1 MPTADCYHDIGAI
14 GARLDEIEKAR
25 VERDRI
31 AQIAQA
37 ERETRIDAQLSALS
51 HKMDAIN
58 AERQQLVGV
67 IWALRILFGGVGAAA
82 LYLLSNGVP
91 PWIKNALR

>member
-1 MPTADCYHDIGAI
+1 MPTPDFYHEIGAI

-25 VERDRI
+25 IERDRA
-31 AQIAQA
+31 AQIAQS
-37 ERETRIDAQLSALS
+37 EREARIDAQLRALS
-51 HKMDAIN
+51 VKMDAIN

-82 LYLLSNGVP
+82 FYLLSTGVP
-91 PWIKNALR
+91 PWLKNAMR

>member
-1 MPTADCYHDIGAI
+1 MPTPDCYHDIGAV

-25 VERDRI
+25 IERDRI

-37 ERETRIDAQLSALS
+37 EREARIDAQLSALS
-51 HKMDAIN
+51 DKMDAIN
-58 AERQQLVGV
+58 AERQTLVGI
-67 IWALRILFGGVGAAA
+67 IWAMRVLFGGVGAAA
-82 LYLLSNGVP
+82 LFLLSNGVP